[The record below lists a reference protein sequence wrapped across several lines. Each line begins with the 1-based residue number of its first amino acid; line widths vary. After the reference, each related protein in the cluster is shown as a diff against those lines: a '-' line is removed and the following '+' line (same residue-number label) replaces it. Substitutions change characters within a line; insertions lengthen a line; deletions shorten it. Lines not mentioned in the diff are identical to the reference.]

1 MIRSTLLISLLIY
14 SFSNSFHLFAQTTT
28 TMQTQTLENIGKQ
41 INPQINTELEKNTPS
56 LIELYTYLHQNPEL
70 SEQEEETSQ
79 KMASELKNL
88 GYEVTE
94 KFGDYGVVAVMKN
107 PPANG
112 KGKTI
117 LIRADMDAL
126 PVEEKTDLSY
136 ASTMK
141 RTDKDGNEVSV
152 MHACGHDVHMTVL
165 VGVAQTMANLKE
177 SWKGTLIL
185 IAQPAEEVGS
195 GAKAMVEANLYE
207 EFGTPDYALALHTN
221 ANLPHGTIGY
231 CKGAALANVDMV
243 NITVF
248 GEGGHGAYPHTTKDP
263 IVLASQM
270 ILGFQTIV
278 SRETSPTDAAVVTVG
293 SFHSGTKHNII
304 SDRAELQL
312 TLRSYTDKVRN
323 NTLKSIERMAKGY
336 AMAAGVEKMPLIEID
351 GNPSPATINNPELT
365 EKIANSARK
374 ILGNENVI
382 EVEPVMGGEDFSR
395 FGRTAENVPI
405 SMFWLGV
412 VEPEKIEASKK
423 TGKPLPSLHSPFYA
437 PVPKPSIQTGVKVM
451 VQSALDLFGEE

>member
-1 MIRSTLLISLLIY
+1 MTRPTFIIVVLIY
-14 SFSNSFHLFAQTTT
+14 FSCPSMNLLAQTPT
-28 TMQTQTLENIGKQ
+28 TMQNQTLENIDTQLNAQ
-41 INPQINTELEKNTPS
+41 INSQLEKNILS
-56 LIELYTYLHQNPEL
+56 LVDLYKYLHQNPEL
-70 SEQEEETSQ
+70 SKQETETSK
-79 KMASELKNL
+79 KMAFELRNL

-107 PPANG
+107 LPTNG

-126 PVEEKTDLSY
+126 PVEEKTGLPY
-136 ASTMK
+136 ASIVK
-141 RTDKDGNEVSV
+141 QTDLDGNEVSV
-152 MHACGHDVHMTVL
+152 MHACGHDIHMTVL
-165 VGVAQTMANLKE
+165 VGVAQTMANLKD

-195 GAKAMVEANLYE
+195 GAKAMVEAELYKK
-207 EFGTPDYALALHTN
+207 FGTPDYALALHTN

-231 CKGAALANVDMV
+231 CKNAALANVDMV
-243 NITVF
+243 NITIF

-263 IVLASQM
+263 IVLASQL

-293 SFHSGTKHNII
+293 SFHAGTKHNII

-312 TLRSYTDKVRN
+312 TLRSYTDEVRN
-323 NTLKSIERMAKGY
+323 NTLESIKRMAKGY
-336 AMAAGVEKMPLIEID
+336 ALAAGVEKMPIVEID
-351 GNPSPATINNPELT
+351 GNPTPATINNPELT
-365 EKIANSARK
+365 EKIVNSARK
-374 ILGNENVI
+374 IIGTENVV

-395 FGRTAENVPI
+395 FGRTTEKVPI
-405 SMFWLGV
+405 SLFWLGV
-412 VEPEKIEASKK
+412 IEPEKIEESKK

-437 PVPKPSIQTGVKVM
+437 PVPMPSIQTGVKVM
-451 VQSALDLFGEE
+451 VQSALDLFGE

>member
-1 MIRSTLLISLLIY
+1 MIRPTLFILTLLVYFS
-14 SFSNSFHLFAQTTT
+14 SNSLNLFAQTNTN
-28 TMQTQTLENIGKQ
+28 TMQTQTVENTDTQNIDTQ
-41 INPQINTELEKNTPS
+41 INSQLEKNTPS

-70 SEQEEETSQ
+70 SEQEEETSK
-79 KMASELKNL
+79 KMGSELRKL

-94 KFGDYGVVAVMKN
+94 KFGDYGVVGVLKN
-107 PPANG
+107 G
-112 KGKTI
+112 EGKTV

-126 PVEEKTDLSY
+126 PVEEKTGLPY

-141 RTDKDGNEVSV
+141 RTDKDGNEVAV
-152 MHACGHDVHMTVL
+152 MHACGHDMHMTVL
-165 VGVAQTMANLKE
+165 IGVAQTMANLKDT
-177 SWKGTLIL
+177 WKGTLIL
-185 IAQPAEEVGS
+185 VAQPAEEVGS
-195 GAKAMVEANLYE
+195 GAKAMVEAELYKK
-207 EFGTPDYALALHTN
+207 FGTPDYALALHTN
-221 ANLPHGTIGY
+221 ANLAHGTIGY
-231 CKGAALANVDMV
+231 CKNAALANVDMV

-293 SFHSGTKHNII
+293 SFHAGTKHNII

-312 TLRSYTDKVRN
+312 TLRSYTDDVRN
-323 NTLKSIERMAKGY
+323 HTLEAIERIAKGY
-336 AMAAGVEKMPLIEID
+336 AMAAGVEKMPVIEID
-351 GNPSPATINNPELT
+351 GNPTPATINNLELT
-365 EKIANSARK
+365 EKVANSAKK
-374 ILGNENVI
+374 ILVDQNVV
-382 EVEPVMGGEDFSR
+382 EVDPVMGGEDFSR

-405 SMFWLGV
+405 SLFWLGV
-412 VEPEKIEASKK
+412 VEPEKIEESKK

>member
-1 MIRSTLLISLLIY
+1 
-14 SFSNSFHLFAQTTT
+14 
-28 TMQTQTLENIGKQ
+28 MQTQTLEKASTQ
-41 INPQINTELEKNTPS
+41 IKDELEKNTS
-56 LIELYTYLHQNPEL
+56 SWLELYKYLHQNPEL
-70 SEQEEETSQ
+70 SEQEEETSK
-79 KMASELKNL
+79 KMGAELRKL

-94 KFGDYGVVAVMKN
+94 KFGDYGVVGVLK
-107 PPANG
+107 NG

-126 PVEEKTDLSY
+126 PVEEKTGLPY

-152 MHACGHDVHMTVL
+152 MHACGHDMHMTVL
-165 VGVAQTMANLKE
+165 IGVAQTMANLKNT
-177 SWKGTLIL
+177 WKGTFIL
-185 IAQPAEEVGS
+185 VAQPAEEVGS
-195 GAKAMVEANLYE
+195 GAKAMVEAELYKK
-207 EFGTPDYALALHTN
+207 FGTPDYALALHTN

-231 CKGAALANVDMV
+231 CKNAALANVDMV

-293 SFHSGTKHNII
+293 SFHAGTKHNII

-312 TLRSYTDKVRN
+312 TLRSYTDEVRN
-323 NTLKSIERMAKGY
+323 NTLASLKRIAEGY
-336 AMAAGVEKMPLIEID
+336 AMAAGVEKMPVIEID
-351 GNPSPATINNPELT
+351 GNPTPATINDPKLT
-365 EKIANSARK
+365 EKVANSAKK
-374 ILGNENVI
+374 ILGEDKVV

-395 FGRTAENVPI
+395 FGRTEENVPI
-405 SMFWLGV
+405 SLFWLGV
-412 VEPEKIEASKK
+412 VEPEKIAESEK

-451 VQSALDLFGEE
+451 VQSALDLFGEK

>member
-1 MIRSTLLISLLIY
+1 MIRFTLFTISLLIY
-14 SFSNSFHLFAQTTT
+14 FCCNSLAQKNVN
-28 TMQTQTLENIGKQ
+28 TMEIEKLKDINNQ
-41 INPQINTELEKNTPS
+41 INNELKKNTPS

-70 SEQEEETSQ
+70 SEQEEETSK
-79 KMASELKNL
+79 KMGSELRKL

-107 PPANG
+107 PPANE

-126 PVEEKTDLSY
+126 PVEEKTGLPY

-152 MHACGHDVHMTVL
+152 MHACGHDMHMTVL
-165 VGVAQTMANLKE
+165 VGVAQTMANLKDT
-177 SWKGTLIL
+177 WKGTLIL
-185 IAQPAEEVGS
+185 VAQPAEEVGS
-195 GAKAMVEANLYE
+195 GAKAMVEAELYKK
-207 EFGTPDYALALHTN
+207 FGTPDYALALHTN
-221 ANLPHGTIGY
+221 ANLAHGTIGY
-231 CKGAALANVDMV
+231 CKNAALANVDMV

-293 SFHSGTKHNII
+293 SFHAGTKHNII

-312 TLRSYTDKVRN
+312 TLRSYTDEVRN
-323 NTLKSIERMAKGY
+323 NTLESIKRMAKGY
-336 AMAAGVEKMPLIEID
+336 AMAAGVEKMPIIEID
-351 GNPSPATINNPELT
+351 GNPTPATINNPELT
-365 EKIANSARK
+365 EKVANSAKK
-374 ILGNENVI
+374 IIGAENVV

-405 SMFWLGV
+405 SLFWLGV
-412 VEPEKIEASKK
+412 VEPEKIAESKK

-437 PVPKPSIQTGVKVM
+437 PVPEPSIQTGVKVM

>member
-1 MIRSTLLISLLIY
+1 MRSTLFVISLLTY
-14 SFSNSFHLFAQTTT
+14 LFGNSVGLFAQKNTNI
-28 TMQTQTLENIGKQ
+28 MQTQTLDKIK
-41 INPQINTELEKNTPS
+41 NTIDNQLEKNTPS

-70 SEQEEETSQ
+70 SEQEEETSK
-79 KMASELKNL
+79 KMASELKKL

-94 KFGDYGVVAVMKN
+94 KFGDYGVVATMK
-107 PPANG
+107 NG

-126 PVEEKTDLSY
+126 PVEEKTGLSY

-141 RTDKDGNEVSV
+141 RTDLDGNEVAV
-152 MHACGHDVHMTVL
+152 MHACGHDMHMTVL
-165 VGVAQTMANLKE
+165 IGVAQTMANLKDT
-177 SWKGTLIL
+177 WKGTLIL
-185 IAQPAEEVGS
+185 VAQPAEEVGS
-195 GAKAMVEANLYE
+195 GAKAMVEAELYKK
-207 EFGTPDYALALHTN
+207 FGTPDYALALHTN

-231 CKGAALANVDMV
+231 CKNAALANVDMV

-312 TLRSYTDKVRN
+312 TLRSYTDEVRN
-323 NTLKSIERMAKGY
+323 HTLASIKRMAKGY
-336 AMAAGVEKMPLIEID
+336 AMAAGIEKMPIIEID
-351 GNPSPATINNPELT
+351 GNPTPATINDPKLT
-365 EKIANSARK
+365 EKVAISAKK
-374 ILGNENVI
+374 IIGTENVI

-405 SMFWLGV
+405 CLFWLGV
-412 VEPEKIEASKK
+412 VEPEKIEESKK

-451 VQSALDLFGEE
+451 VQSALDLFEEK

>member
-1 MIRSTLLISLLIY
+1 MIRSTLFLSFLIY
-14 SFSNSFHLFAQTTT
+14 FFGTSFYSLAQNKN
-28 TMQTQTLENIGKQ
+28 TMQTQ
-41 INPQINTELEKNTPS
+41 INSELEKNTPS

-70 SEQEEETSQ
+70 SEQEEETSK
-79 KMASELKNL
+79 KMASELKKL

-94 KFGDYGVVAVMKN
+94 KFGDYGVVAIMKN
-107 PPANG
+107 PPKNG

-126 PVEEKTDLSY
+126 PVEEKTGLPY

-152 MHACGHDVHMTVL
+152 MHACGHDIHMTIL
-165 VGVAQTMANLKE
+165 IGVAQAMANLKDT
-177 SWKGTLIL
+177 WKGTLIL
-185 IAQPAEEVGS
+185 VAQPAEEVGS
-195 GAKAMVEANLYE
+195 GAKAMVEAELYKK
-207 EFGTPDYALALHTN
+207 FGIPDYALALHTN
-221 ANLPHGTIGY
+221 ANLPYGTIGY
-231 CKGAALANVDMV
+231 CKNAALANVDMV

-263 IVLASQM
+263 IVLAAQM

-293 SFHSGTKHNII
+293 SFHAGTKHNII

-312 TLRSYTDKVRN
+312 TLRSYSDKVRN
-323 NTLKSIERMAKGY
+323 HTLEAIERMAKGY

-365 EKIANSARK
+365 EKVANSAKK
-374 ILGNENVI
+374 IIGNKNVV

-405 SMFWLGV
+405 CMFWLGV
-412 VEPEKIEASKK
+412 IEPEKIAESKK

-437 PVPKPSIQTGVKVM
+437 PVPKPSIQTGIKVM
-451 VQSALDLFGEE
+451 VQSALDLFE

>member
-1 MIRSTLLISLLIY
+1 MIRSTLFIISLLTCF
-14 SFSNSFHLFAQTTT
+14 FSNSFYLLAQTNTT
-28 TMQTQTLENIGKQ
+28 TMKTQTLESLETQ
-41 INPQINTELEKNTPS
+41 INSQLEKNTPS

-70 SEQEEETSQ
+70 SEQEEETSK
-79 KMASELKNL
+79 KMDAELRKL
-88 GYEVTE
+88 GYEVAE

-107 PPANG
+107 G
-112 KGKTI
+112 EGKTI

-126 PVEEKTDLSY
+126 PVEEKTGLPY

-141 RTDKDGNEVSV
+141 RTDKDGNEVAV
-152 MHACGHDVHMTVL
+152 MHACGHDMHMTVL
-165 VGVAQTMANLKE
+165 IGVAQTMANLKD

-185 IAQPAEEVGS
+185 VAQPAEEVGS
-195 GAKAMVEANLYE
+195 GAKAMVEAELYKK
-207 EFGTPDYALALHTN
+207 FGTPDYALALHTN
-221 ANLPHGTIGY
+221 ANLAHGTIGY
-231 CKGAALANVDMV
+231 CKNAALANVDMV

-293 SFHSGTKHNII
+293 SFHAGTKHNII

-312 TLRSYTDKVRN
+312 TLRSYSDKVRN
-323 NTLKSIERMAKGY
+323 HTLEAIERMAKGY
-336 AMAAGVEKMPLIEID
+336 AMAAGVTKMPIIEID
-351 GNPSPATINNPELT
+351 GNPTPATINDPKLT
-365 EKIANSARK
+365 EKVANSAKK
-374 ILGNENVI
+374 IIGNENVV
-382 EVEPVMGGEDFSR
+382 EVDAVMGGEDFSR
-395 FGRTAENVPI
+395 FGLTAENVPI
-405 SMFWLGV
+405 CLFWLGV
-412 VEPEKIEASKK
+412 VEPEKIEESKK

>member
-1 MIRSTLLISLLIY
+1 
-14 SFSNSFHLFAQTTT
+14 
-28 TMQTQTLENIGKQ
+28 MQTSTLENIEKL
-41 INPQINTELEKNTPS
+41 INKDLEKSTSS
-56 LIELYTYLHQNPEL
+56 LIDLYTYLHQNPEL
-70 SEQEEETSQ
+70 SEQEEETSK
-79 KMASELKNL
+79 KMGSELRKL

-107 PPANG
+107 LPTNG

-126 PVEEKTDLSY
+126 PVEEKTGLPY

-141 RTDKDGNEVSV
+141 RTDLDGNEVAV
-152 MHACGHDVHMTVL
+152 MHACGHDMHMTVL
-165 VGVAQTMANLKE
+165 IGVAQTMANLKDT
-177 SWKGTLIL
+177 WKGTLIL
-185 IAQPAEEVGS
+185 VAQPAEEVGS
-195 GAKAMVEANLYE
+195 GAKAMVEADLYKK
-207 EFGTPDYALALHTN
+207 FGTPDYALALHTN

-231 CKGAALANVDMV
+231 CKNAALANVDMV

-293 SFHSGTKHNII
+293 SFHAGTKHNII

-312 TLRSYTDKVRN
+312 TLRSYTDEVRN
-323 NTLKSIERMAKGY
+323 HTLESIKRMAKGY
-336 AMAAGVEKMPLIEID
+336 AMAAGVEKMPIIEID
-351 GNPSPATINNPELT
+351 GNPTPATINNPELT
-365 EKIANSARK
+365 EKVANSAKK
-374 ILGNENVI
+374 ILGDENVV

-395 FGRTAENVPI
+395 FGRTVENVPI
-405 SMFWLGV
+405 SLFWLGV
-412 VEPEKIEASKK
+412 VAPEKIEESKK

-437 PVPKPSIQTGVKVM
+437 PVPEPSIQTGVKVM